1 MTVSQ
6 VFINGKVMDASI
18 NYEIYKRMLETAK
31 PKGEAAVLSVKNP
44 QYETDNADF
53 KTLIISIAL
62 STSSFFAFEPS
73 SDQYRQLVAKE
84 QKKDAK
90 KLPKEVDKEKNPEL
104 WQQYEDAKKKL
115 VDQENAKPYIKRNV
129 EGDASETGL
138 LKFIQPLLMD
148 GDYGLYQIGGLE
160 GVRKTYPIVKGVDN
174 DLAVIPF
181 SSDIKFNLIIRDMK

>member
-1 MTVSQ
+1 
-6 VFINGKVMDASI
+6 MDASI

-31 PKGEAAVLSVKNP
+31 PKGEAAVLSVKTP

-115 VDQENAKPYIKRNV
+115 VNQENEKPYIKRNV

-148 GDYGLYQIGGLE
+148 GNYGLYQIGGLE

-174 DLAVIPF
+174 DPAVIPF